1 MNRSIRYGLF
11 WGLMAWCFQIS
22 LHAQLSG
29 VEQQRLADG
38 LYARGL
44 YDLALVEYQKLIA
57 IEPAPENLDLLFYRA
72 GESAMRSGDPA
83 KAQQYF
89 AEAIRI
95 NDTGVAAQ
103 RSRYRL
109 ADEAFRARDFA
120 LAEKLLRELTA
131 QDLDPA
137 MDAPVRFTLGQVLE
151 SRNQLPEA
159 LKLYRALVA
168 DYPAESLSAYAAL
181 RMAAISNGGVD
192 EKREAYE
199 KALKNPPSRD
209 FEIEALWGLAALEVS
224 VKNHQAAA
232 DLYWR
237 LWENFQDSTR
247 VGGGM
252 IHLAWAQLQAGAF
265 EKALTLSA
273 ATTDARKQADAD
285 TWLYLD
291 ALCYVNT
298 DKADAAQVQLEKL
311 LTDFPKSRF
320 RSTAAYELAV
330 LYAAQGA
337 HEKVLNY
344 RADLEQVPGREVEGL
359 WMLAESARA
368 SAENREALQLYT
380 RIAHQYGAD
389 PRAPDALYFR
399 ALLLLQTE
407 NAATASQGLNRF
419 ATRFPKDP
427 RAPQA
432 LEQAG
437 DILVQSG
444 QLEAG
449 LVQWDK
455 ALVRYPDLPAG
466 LWFKTALLEIR
477 IGKNADARIRLQTLM
492 TKNPD
497 EAQKAGAHYWLGVL
511 YDKQGEDEK
520 AQAALNEA
528 LSGELK
534 PEWRNPARMRLGQ
547 SYLRNQEP
555 EKALNAFL
563 PILGTEQEKEFSDN
577 LLLWLLPIASE
588 HADRSAAAKIAN
600 AMVHED
606 RKTVT
611 RELGYYAL
619 AANMAGPD
627 KVQARID
634 ALQKGLAFKSES
646 LEAAEAHLTLA
657 GQYLSLKDFEAGF
670 RQYSEAT
677 RLASLLEQ
685 GRMQAKGMMG
695 SGDVR
700 FAEEKWADAAKYF
713 MSVAVLFDDPELSPE
728 ALRKAADAFRRAGD
742 PVKAAAAEKEIQT
755 RYPQLPGT
763 TP

>member
-1 MNRSIRYGLF
+1 MYRTIRYGLF
-11 WGLMAWCFQIS
+11 WGLMAWCFQGT

-29 VEQQRLADG
+29 AEQQRLADG

-44 YDLALVEYQKLIA
+44 YELALVEYQKLITLD
-57 IEPAPENLDLLFYRA
+57 PAPENLDLLLYRA
-72 GESAMRSGDPA
+72 GESAMRSAHPD
-83 KAQQYF
+83 KARQYF
-89 AEAIRI
+89 ADAIRI

-109 ADEAFRARDFA
+109 ADEAFRARDFVT
-120 LAEKLLRELTA
+120 AEKLLRELMA

-159 LKLYRALVA
+159 LNIYTALVA

-181 RMAAISNGGVD
+181 RIAALSKGGLD
-192 EKREAYE
+192 EKRSAYE

-224 VKNHQAAA
+224 AKQPQSAA

-247 VGGGM
+247 VRGGM
-252 IHLAWAQLQAGAF
+252 IHLAWAQLQAGDF
-265 EKALTLSA
+265 EKALILSA
-273 ATTDARKQADAD
+273 ATPDTRKQADAD

-298 DKADAAQVQLEKL
+298 DKAKAAQVQLEKL
-311 LTDFPKSRF
+311 LTAFPKSRF
-320 RSTAAYELAV
+320 RSSAAYELAV
-330 LYAAQGA
+330 LYAAQGE
-337 HEKVLNY
+337 HEKVLTY

-368 SAENREALQLYT
+368 SGQNRQALQLYT
-380 RIAHQYGAD
+380 RISHQYSAA

-399 ALLLLQTE
+399 ALLLVQTE
-407 NAATASQGLNRF
+407 NPATAAEGLVQF
-419 ATRFPKDP
+419 ASRYPKDP

-437 DILVQSG
+437 DLLVQAG
-444 QLEAG
+444 QLAAG
-449 LVQWDK
+449 LTQWDN
-455 ALVRYPDLPAG
+455 ALISYPDLPAN
-466 LWFKTALLEIR
+466 LWFKIALLEIR
-477 IGKNADARIRLQTLM
+477 LEKDAAARKRLESVL

-497 EAQKAGAHYWLGVL
+497 ASQKAGAHYWLAVL
-511 YDKQGEDEK
+511 YEKQGEDAK
-520 AQAALNEA
+520 AQAAFSTA
-528 LSGELK
+528 LEGDLK
-534 PEWRNPARMRLGQ
+534 AEWRNPARMRLGQ

-563 PILGTEQEKEFSDN
+563 PLLGTAQEKELSDN
-577 LLLWLLPIASE
+577 LLLWLLPVAQE
-588 HADRSAAAKIAN
+588 KADRSGAEKIAT
-600 AMVHED
+600 AMVQEY
-606 RKTVT
+606 RQSVT

-619 AANMAGPD
+619 AANPGGLD
-627 KVQARID
+627 KTQARID

-646 LEAAEAHLTLA
+646 LEAAEAHLALA
-657 GQYLSLKDFEAGF
+657 GLYLSVKEFEPAF
-670 RQYSEAT
+670 NQYSEAT
-677 RLASLLEQ
+677 RLASVLEQ
-685 GRMQAKGMMG
+685 GRMQAMGMMG
-695 SGDVR
+695 SGEVR
-700 FAEEKWADAAKYF
+700 FAQEKWADAAKYF

-742 PVKAAAAEKEIQT
+742 PAKASAAEKEIQT
-755 RYPQLPGT
+755 RYPQAQGT
-763 TP
+763 NP